1 MKIYAMYVDIICLLT
16 GKLIDPNAVIVEEF
30 KMNKYRQTTLDEFGF
45 EFYEVPKEIV
55 WRVRELLRFYSTNV
69 KEEE

>member
-1 MKIYAMYVDIICLLT
+1 MYVDIICLLT
-16 GKLIDPNAVIVEEF
+16 GKLIDPNAVIVGEF

-45 EFYEVPKEIV
+45 EFYDLTDI
-55 WRVRELLRFYSTNV
+55 